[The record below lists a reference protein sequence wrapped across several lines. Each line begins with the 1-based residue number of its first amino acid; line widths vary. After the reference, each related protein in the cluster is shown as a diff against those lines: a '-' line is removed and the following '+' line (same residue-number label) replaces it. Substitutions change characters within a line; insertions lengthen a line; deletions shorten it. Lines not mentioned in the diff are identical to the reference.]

1 MFIQKKTSMFKVCQP
16 YQPSMTEDRHLDS
29 GQAREIE
36 EELFATRR
44 QQSSRHVPVPLPR
57 QDFWEMVGKLLSDI
71 DMDIQHMMMN
81 GMTGIRLQNLQKRQA
96 NVRRIASELA
106 RKRLVSMMQHVA
118 SQSLRIAAQPG
129 MVQDLAPLDWQRHDP
144 AEKAFYHGLQIQM
157 DRFKKDIDWNSM
169 QKGELADNLMERV
182 THSPGTMQ
190 LDSFVEQSKNLTGN
204 PPPDLIFEDSEYE
217 HEIIEELDE
226 EDRFIGDQWADIEE
240 FILDEPSEN
249 VPVKSL
255 QHTDDEKLSTNK
267 HSAAMELAPS
277 KNAGN
282 KIMLDDLDDPKQV
295 KEEIKTDTK
304 PSDDLVRIK
313 VIESF
318 PEPVMVGSG
327 EEILLEKDDV
337 HFLDQETAD
346 WLVES
351 GVAEVESL

>member
-1 MFIQKKTSMFKVCQP
+1 MFIQKNTSMFKARQP
-16 YQPSMTEDRHLDS
+16 YQPLMTEDRYLDS

-129 MVQDLAPLDWQRHDP
+129 MIQDLAPLDWQRHDP

-169 QKGELADNLMERV
+169 QKGELSENLIERV

-190 LDSFVEQSKNLTGN
+190 LDSFVEHDKNLTGN
-204 PPPDLIFEDSEYE
+204 PPPDLIFEDDETQQ
-217 HEIIEELDE
+217 EIVEELDE
-226 EDRFIGDQWADIEE
+226 EDRF
-240 FILDEPSEN
+240 LDEQWPDMEDFIPEELTES
-249 VPVKSL
+249 VTVKSIESTENE
-255 QHTDDEKLSTNK
+255 QLSTNK

-277 KNAGN
+277 KNSGN
-282 KIMLDDLDDPKQV
+282 KIILDGLGDSEQSE
-295 KEEIKTDTK
+295 KEEKLDSI
-304 PSDDLVRIK
+304 PNGELVRIK

>member
-1 MFIQKKTSMFKVCQP
+1 MFKARQP
-16 YQPSMTEDRHLDS
+16 YQPLMTEDRHLDS

-169 QKGELADNLMERV
+169 QKGELSENLIERV

-190 LDSFVEQSKNLTGN
+190 LDSFVEHDKNLTGN
-204 PPPDLIFEDSEYE
+204 PPPDLIFEDNETQQ
-217 HEIIEELDE
+217 EIGDEFDE
-226 EDRFIGDQWADIEE
+226 EDRF
-240 FILDEPSEN
+240 LDEHWPDMEDFIPEELSESA
-249 VPVKSL
+249 PLKSIESTENE
-255 QHTDDEKLSTNK
+255 QLSTNK

-277 KNAGN
+277 KNSGN
-282 KIMLDDLDDPKQV
+282 KIVLDGLDDSEQSE
-295 KEEIKTDTK
+295 KEEKLDSESEGELI
-304 PSDDLVRIK
+304 RIK

-318 PEPVMVGSG
+318 PEPVKVGSG

>member
-1 MFIQKKTSMFKVCQP
+1 
-16 YQPSMTEDRHLDS
+16 MTEDRHLDS

-36 EELFATRR
+36 EDLFATRR

-71 DMDIQHMMMN
+71 EMDIQHMMMN

-129 MVQDLAPLDWQRHDP
+129 IVQDLAPLDWQRHDP

-169 QKGELADNLMERV
+169 QKGELAENLMERI

-190 LDSFVEQSKNLTGN
+190 LDSFVEQDKNLTGN
-204 PPPDLIFEDSEYE
+204 PPPDLIFEDHESEQ
-217 HEIIEELDE
+217 EIFEELDE
-226 EDRFIGDQWADIEE
+226 EDRFLGEQWADVEE
-240 FILDEPSEN
+240 FIPEELTES
-249 VPVKSL
+249 VPVKSIES
-255 QHTDDEKLSTNK
+255 TELSTNK

-277 KNAGN
+277 KDSGN
-282 KIMLDDLDDPKQV
+282 KIILDDLEDPVQP
-295 KEEIKTDTK
+295 KEDNKIDSK
-304 PSDDLVRIK
+304 SDDDFVRIK

>member
-1 MFIQKKTSMFKVCQP
+1 MFIQKNTSMFKACQP

-36 EELFATRR
+36 EDLFATRR

-129 MVQDLAPLDWQRHDP
+129 IVQDLAPLDWQRHDP

-169 QKGELADNLMERV
+169 QKGELAENLMERI

-190 LDSFVEQSKNLTGN
+190 LDSFVEQDKNLTRN
-204 PPPDLIFEDSEYE
+204 PPPDLIFEDHESEQ
-217 HEIIEELDE
+217 EIFEELDE
-226 EDRFIGDQWADIEE
+226 EDRFLGEQWADMEE
-240 FILDEPSEN
+240 FIPEELTES
-249 VPVKSL
+249 VPVKSIKSA
-255 QHTDDEKLSTNK
+255 QNEQLSTNK

-277 KNAGN
+277 KDSGN
-282 KIMLDDLDDPKQV
+282 RIILDDLEDPIQLREDDK
-295 KEEIKTDTK
+295 IDTK
-304 PSDDLVRIK
+304 SDDDLVRIK
-313 VIESF
+313 VIESY

>member
-1 MFIQKKTSMFKVCQP
+1 
-16 YQPSMTEDRHLDS
+16 MTEDRHLDS

-36 EELFATRR
+36 EDLFATRR

-118 SQSLRIAAQPG
+118 SQSLRIAVQPG
-129 MVQDLAPLDWQRHDP
+129 IVQDLAPLDWQRHDP

-169 QKGELADNLMERV
+169 QKGELAENLIERI

-190 LDSFVEQSKNLTGN
+190 LDSFVEKDKNLTGN
-204 PPPDLIFEDSEYE
+204 PPPDLIFEDHESKQ
-217 HEIIEELDE
+217 EIIEELDE
-226 EDRFIGDQWADIEE
+226 EDRFLGEQWTDMEE
-240 FILDEPSEN
+240 FIPEELTESAPL
-249 VPVKSL
+249 KSIESADNE
-255 QHTDDEKLSTNK
+255 QLSTNK

-277 KNAGN
+277 KESGN
-282 KIMLDDLDDPKQV
+282 KIILDDLDDPIQT
-295 KEEIKTDTK
+295 KEDDKIDSKSD
-304 PSDDLVRIK
+304 DDLVRIK